1 MSARGRDLVERTR
14 VFALEVRRLLN
25 RLPKVISNYEDA
37 RQVARSSGSVA
48 ANYLEAQEALSRKDF
63 FFRIK
68 VCRKEARETVL
79 WLGLLETQR
88 AADLDEECSRLQR
101 EAEELVRIF
110 SSIARK
116 VTQKQ
121 LNDRF

>member
-1 MSARGRDLVERTR
+1 VERTR
-14 VFALEVRRLLN
+14 DFAVGVRRLLN
-25 RLPKVISNYEDA
+25 QLPRVISNYEDA

-68 VCRKEARETVL
+68 VCRKEARETGL
-79 WLGLLETQR
+79 WLGLLETQQ
-88 AADLDEECSRLQR
+88 ATDLDEQRSCLQR

-110 SSIARK
+110 SSIAK
-116 VTQKQ
+116 KGEAEAAE
-121 LNDRF
+121 

>member
-1 MSARGRDLVERTR
+1 MCARENDLVDRTR
-14 VFALEVRRLLN
+14 VYAREVRKLLN
-25 RLPKVISNYEDA
+25 RLPTVISNYEDA

-68 VCRKEARETVL
+68 VCRKEARETEL
-79 WLGLLETQR
+79 WLDLLETQQV
-88 AADLDEECSRLQR
+88 AELDEERSRLQR

-110 SSIARK
+110 SAIAK
-116 VTQKQ
+116 KADQPA
-121 LNDRF
+121 D